1 MNKVTTDFAMGIADK
16 DLSEELQVQSEQPW
30 EVECKCLASHPS
42 AGGPGADRSPQ
53 DLQELTQTD
62 GRPGQ
67 GDNWDRVVQNRGTS
81 PAEPGWPWAQTAL
94 WVQSR
99 GQKKEEG
106 AGKNFLSPFPGRVD
120 VVWRSMM
127 LN

>member
-53 DLQELTQTD
+53 DPQEPAQTV
-62 GRPGQ
+62 GQ
-67 GDNWDRVVQNRGTS
+67 AKKAARAGGS
-81 PAEPGWPWAQTAL
+81 AEPRDKP
-94 WVQSR
+94 S
-99 GQKKEEG
+99 
-106 AGKNFLSPFPGRVD
+106 
-120 VVWRSMM
+120 
-127 LN
+127 